1 MPKRVLT
8 ELKIG
13 RIAAV
18 DVPCQ
23 EDAQA
28 AILKRATLSA
38 RVWKGK
44 YTSAQRKQM
53 AASGQAM
60 ADGSYPVCDGDDL
73 DRAIA
78 AVGPDSDDSQAPVRA
93 HIKARARTLDLA
105 HKIPDGW
112 QGSEIGKA
120 LLGLLAKAGVAADAN
135 AQGFAYRFEDQLT
148 VQNLLD
154 EYWKA
159 QNALQQSIESI
170 VGDDTVAGKPAMIR
184 QSLDE
189 FCEYLSTLVPQTPQP
204 AAPNDA
210 DEATIAKMI
219 DGGEAFRAL
228 DGSLVTKKAAGPNYR
243 LMKALNDSA
252 ARNAA
257 DIAKR
262 EEETLTAAFAKR
274 ATALGF
280 GAMFG
285 ATLRKAYSGDMAA
298 QADIETR
305 IAALNTQVEESRL
318 FASFGKA
325 SPEAGSAEHELLA
338 RRDALLR
345 TNPRLTTQQAYVRV
359 YKARENAD
367 VVKRMK
373 AEQHG

>member
-28 AILKRATLSA
+28 AILKRASLSA

-44 YTSAQRKQM
+44 YTAAQRKQM
-53 AASGQAM
+53 AASGEAM
-60 ADGSYPVCDGDDL
+60 ADGSYPISDSDDL
-73 DRAIA
+73 DRAIQA
-78 AVGPDSDDSQAPVRA
+78 MGANSDGTQAPVRA
-93 HIKARARTLDLA
+93 HIKARAKALDLA

-120 LLGLLAKAGVAADAN
+120 LFALLAKAGVAADAN
-135 AQGFAYRFEDQLT
+135 AQGFADRFEDQLM

-170 VGDDTVAGKPAMIR
+170 VGDDAVADKPAMLR

-204 AAPNDA
+204 AAAEDDA
-210 DEATIAKMI
+210 AIVKMI
-219 DGGEAFRAL
+219 DGGEAFRTL
-228 DGSLVTKKAAGPNYR
+228 DGSLITKKAVGANFR

-252 ARNAA
+252 ARNAS
-257 DIAKR
+257 DFAKR
-262 EEETLTAAFAKR
+262 EEEALTAAFAKR

-280 GAMFG
+280 GAAFG
-285 ATLRKAYSGDMAA
+285 ATLRKAYAGDAAA

-305 IAALNTQVEESRL
+305 VAALNTQVEESKL
-318 FASFGKA
+318 FASFGRTG
-325 SPEAGSAEHELLA
+325 PEAGSAEQELLA

-345 TNPRLTTQQAYVRV
+345 TNPRLTAQQAYVRV

-373 AEQHG
+373 AEQRGV